1 MLKLYGEDF
10 ALGRA
15 RFFDDVPER
24 SEPTP
29 KIFVKIALGG
39 PESPLTLLAQLDTG
53 SAWSILDRESAADIG
68 LLTAPGPPRELR
80 TPLGIIKGRLV
91 AVPVELMADEG
102 TSLDIE
108 AVFFI
113 SEDWPG
119 KTFLGYSG
127 LLERIRFALDPPK
140 NDFYFGEPGEFSS

>member
-1 MLKLYGEDF
+1 MLKLYGDDF

-15 RFFDDVPER
+15 RFFDHLPDR

-39 PESPLTLLAQLDTG
+39 PRTPMTLLAQLDTG
-53 SAWSILDRESAADIG
+53 SAWSILDCESAEDIG
-68 LLTAPGPPRELR
+68 LLTAPGIPRELR
-80 TPLGIIKGRLV
+80 TPLGTINGRLV
-91 AVPVELMADEG
+91 TVPIELIADEG

-108 AVFFI
+108 AIFFI

-127 LLERIRFALDPPK
+127 FLERIRFALDPPK
-140 NDFYFGEPGEFSS
+140 NDFYFGEPGDSSQ